1 MDILGVG
8 PLELLFILIIAL
20 IVLGPKDMVNAGR
33 TIGRFLRKVVTSDTW
48 RMVQNTS
55 RDLRTLPNTLIRQAG
70 LEEEAQMLQDELSMD
85 GLQEEIQGELDKL
98 KEVKEETEAEL
109 SDWTTP
115 PGSTPVEDQAI
126 VAAPDEPDA
135 DGTAPDGTSADE
147 APPDE
152 AEPVDASA
160 DIAPPDATIAPP
172 ELTASQPEDTPVT
185 EDTPAEDEPPEE
197 EAEA

>member
-33 TIGRFLRKVVTSDTW
+33 TIGRFLRTVVTSDIW

-70 LEEEAQMLQDELSMD
+70 LEEEAKMLQDELKMD
-85 GLQEEIQGELDKL
+85 GLQEEIQGEFDKL

-126 VAAPDEPDA
+126 VDAPDEPDA
-135 DGTAPDGTSADE
+135 DADAPDVASTDVPSADETSAEE
-147 APPDE
+147 APPD
-152 AEPVDASA
+152 A
-160 DIAPPDATIAPP
+160 IIAPP
-172 ELTASQPEDTPVT
+172 ELTASQPDETSVT
-185 EDTPAEDEPPEE
+185 EGTPAENEPPEE
-197 EAEA
+197 EAAA